1 MAPPSFSLDGDE
13 SSLTLGRRE
22 VDCRRPL
29 LMFFLGVHQFIPLPD
44 VRLRD
49 DNSFRVSIVAGHII
63 QHASGWADGGRLSV
77 CKPHAGGADEAMSRS
92 PSSSP
97 SSWCYELGVGRC
109 IAYLISDSTK

>member
-13 SSLTLGRRE
+13 SSLTVGRRE

-29 LMFFLGVHQFIPLPD
+29 LMFFLGVRQFIPLPD

-63 QHASGWADGGRLSV
+63 QHAGGWADGGRLSV
-77 CKPHAGGADEAMSRS
+77 YKAAAHAGGRGHIPFDS

-97 SSWCYELGVGRC
+97 SFVGVMN
-109 IAYLISDSTK
+109 